1 MSNARTLAS
10 LIDTNNK
17 IQVPSGG
24 IQFADA
30 TNANTVANQ
39 SNLIEQDGYEEGT
52 WTPICENSSGTQTTM
67 ASGVGKYTKIGNI
80 VFLTF
85 GNRTDHGQS
94 LTAGGNTRFS
104 IKNLPFTQAGGSSYD
119 FSSSS
124 LVNFADPDASYSV
137 FNLDSRS
144 GTGSQSHVN
153 VYNKS
158 SVNFSTGD
166 PLNFFHVIKTS

>member
-1 MSNARTLAS
+1 MTTANTLAALVNS
-10 LIDTNNK
+10 SS
-17 IQVPSGG
+17 QVVVPSGG
-24 IQFADA
+24 IQFGTSTDG
-30 TNANTVANQ
+30 TGTV
-39 SNLIEQDGYEEGT
+39 SSGVMDDYEEGT